1 MEMSFNWVST
11 LSYFGLALKKCTLS
25 PARRKQSLVDIPGAD
40 GSVDLLQNAETPTY
54 ESRTVT
60 AIFEIV
66 SNCARDTIDRL
77 LDELDGRIMPLTLP
91 GDSSRYM
98 VGSIRL
104 SYGSCEIGAEVC
116 VIATCGP
123 WRVSVQ
129 PVELEIP
136 ASDTAQVYQLYNSG
150 KRRAVPEIEV
160 PAGDVTIRVG
170 NVTKVYSAGSHF
182 LPEFSIP
189 GKESLE
195 FSFSGAA
202 LILSYREAIL

>member
-25 PARRKQSLVDIPGAD
+25 PARRKQVRLEIPGVD
-40 GSVDLLQNAETPTY
+40 GYVDLLKNAETSTY

-77 LDELDGRIMPLTLP
+77 MDELDGRIMPLTLP
-91 GDSSRYM
+91 NDSSRYM

-116 VIATCGP
+116 VVATCGP
-123 WRVSVQ
+123 WRVSIQ
-129 PVELEIP
+129 PVEVEI
-136 ASDTAQVYQLYNSG
+136 AAAESAQTYKLYNSG
-150 KRRAVPEIEV
+150 KRRAVPEIEI
-160 PAGDVTIRVG
+160 PEGDVTISVG
-170 NVTKVYSAGSHF
+170 DVTKTYSAGSHF

-189 GKESLE
+189 GRDTLE
-195 FSFSGAA
+195 LNISGAA
-202 LILSYREAIL
+202 LTLSYREAIL